1 MGLIY
6 VQTLPVKIKRLQR
19 WGKTTIQPKALVF
32 VSTTQKDNYENY
44 EMWIIY
50 LLSLQ
55 RKRLNEGRP
64 VKQTSDSCCWKSH
77 ITNNWGVKRDEDEY
91 DGASLSMITQSEAL
105 SSFAF
110 QIQNL
115 RLDSKTRV
123 FVLLYDLWRCI
134 MHPQYRMCLGLILCV
149 WVHFISLKASV
160 SFASI
165 YNSDSVFYTDGTP
178 GNFVFVSHADN
189 VCKS

>member
-1 MGLIY
+1 M
-6 VQTLPVKIKRLQR
+6 KIMK
-19 WGKTTIQPKALVF
+19 K
-32 VSTTQKDNYENY
+32 
-44 EMWIIY
+44 WIIY

-55 RKRLNEGRP
+55 RKRLTEGRP
-64 VKQTSDSCCWKSH
+64 VKQTSDSCSLKSQ
-77 ITNNWGVKRDEDEY
+77 TTGGSKELKMNMTGPRCQWLPKVK
-91 DGASLSMITQSEAL
+91 LCPL
-105 SSFAF
+105 AF

-115 RLDSKTRV
+115 RLYSKTRV

-178 GNFVFVSHADN
+178 GNLNHADN